1 MFSWGNRGRDIEEG
15 KDPTSC
21 NFYELTA
28 IG

>member
-1 MFSWGNRGRDIEEG
+1 MFSWGKRYRDIEEG